1 MGYELYY
8 EGRIT
13 FDRPVRLDGPDAE
26 EYLCDLAV
34 FFNPLLFERTEG
46 TCTKRY
52 VTGFQVD
59 EENSDWAKSWP
70 WSKDFVAIEDFARH
84 HQITLTA
91 HLRWQGDGCPPDPAD
106 DRGHIVFDLHG
117 THHQVPD
124 SKNDDRAV
132 EAHRQRS
139 CTCYGNAA
147 PHPTPAPSPAA
158 GPGPVHRTVGPLTPM
173 PRYTFS
179 SLPTSLRFSLTAA
192 TAEEA
197 QAQAARL
204 EHETHDL
211 ASLSKLGVRIEDISF
226 ADHSDTEMAEPDE
239 HDSADSSNA

>member
-1 MGYELYY
+1 MGYEMYY

-13 FDRPVRLDGPDAE
+13 FDRPVSLDAAGE
-26 EYLCDLAV
+26 HLCDLTR
-34 FFNPLLFERTEG
+34 FFNPLMFDRTEG
-46 TCTKRY
+46 TDPQRY

-59 EENSDWAKSWP
+59 EATAEGARSWL
-70 WSKDFVAIEDFARH
+70 WQEDLVAIEDFAQRH
-84 HQITLTA
+84 QVTLTA
-91 HLRWQGDGCPPDPAD
+91 HLRWQGDGCPPNPAD
-106 DRGHIVFDLHG
+106 DRGRIVFDVHG

-124 SKNDDRAV
+124 SSNDDRAV

-139 CTCYGNAA
+139 CTCYRDAA
-147 PHPTPAPSPAA
+147 PHPAPAPSPEPAA
-158 GPGPVHRTVGPLTPM
+158 GPGPGHRTVGPLTPM
-173 PRYTFS
+173 HRYTFS

-211 ASLSKLGVRIEDISF
+211 ASLSELGVRIEDISF
-226 ADHSDTEMAEPDE
+226 GDHSDTERAETDE
-239 HDSADSSNA
+239 HGSADSPDA

>member
-13 FDRPVRLDGPDAE
+13 FDRPVSLDVAGE
-26 EYLCDLAV
+26 HLCDLTR
-34 FFNPLLFERTEG
+34 FFNPLLFERIEG
-46 TCTKRY
+46 TDTKRY

-59 EENSDWAKSWP
+59 EENGDWAKSWP
-70 WSKDFVAIEDFARH
+70 WSEDFVAIEDFARD
-84 HQITLTA
+84 HQVTLTA
-91 HLRWQGDGCPPDPAD
+91 HLRWQGDGCPSDPAD
-106 DRGHIVFDLHG
+106 DRGNVVFDLHG

-147 PHPTPAPSPAA
+147 PPPAA
-158 GPGPVHRTVGPLTPM
+158 PAGDGPGHRTVGPLTPVY
-173 PRYTFS
+173 RYTFS

-204 EHETHDL
+204 EDETHDL
-211 ASLSKLGVRIEDISF
+211 ASLHELGVRIEGVSF
-226 ADHSDTEMAEPDE
+226 GDHSDTEMAEVDE
-239 HDSADSSNA
+239 HDSADSSDT

>member
-1 MGYELYY
+1 MGYEIYY

-13 FDRPVRLDGPDAE
+13 FDRPVSLDAAGE
-26 EYLCDLAV
+26 HLCNLTR
-34 FFNPLLFERTEG
+34 FFNPLLIERTEG
-46 TCTKRY
+46 TDTKRY

-59 EENSDWAKSWP
+59 EANSDWAKSWP
-70 WSKDFVAIEDFARH
+70 WAMDFVTIEDFARD
-84 HQITLTA
+84 HQVTLTA
-91 HLRWQGDGCPPDPAD
+91 HLRWQGDGCPSDPAD
-106 DRGHIVFDLHG
+106 DRGHIVFDLYG

-147 PHPTPAPSPAA
+147 PPPAA
-158 GPGPVHRTVGPLTPM
+158 PANDGPGHRTVGPLTPVY
-173 PRYTFS
+173 RYAFS

-197 QAQAARL
+197 QAQAAWL

-211 ASLSKLGVRIEDISF
+211 ASLSDLGVRIEDISF
-226 ADHSDTEMAEPDE
+226 GDHSDTEMAETDE
-239 HDSADSSNA
+239 HGSADSPDA

>member
-1 MGYELYY
+1 MYY

-13 FDRPVRLDGPDAE
+13 FDRPVSLDAAGE
-26 EYLCDLAV
+26 HLCDLTR

-46 TCTKRY
+46 TDTKRY

-70 WSKDFVAIEDFARH
+70 WSMDFVAIEDFARD
-84 HQITLTA
+84 HQVTLTA
-91 HLRWQGDGCPPDPAD
+91 HLRWQGDGCPSDPAD
-106 DRGHIVFDLHG
+106 DRGRIVFDLHG
-117 THHQVPD
+117 AHHQVPD

-147 PHPTPAPSPAA
+147 QPPAPAPSPEPAPAA
-158 GPGPVHRTVGPLTPM
+158 GPGPGPGHRTGGPLTPM
-173 PRYTFS
+173 HRYTFS

-211 ASLSKLGVRIEDISF
+211 ASLSRLGVRIEDVSF
-226 ADHSDTEMAEPDE
+226 GDHSDTEMAETDE
-239 HDSADSSNA
+239 HGSADSPDA